1 MATIHS
7 YIRSDLISYKLFIIS
22 MLAQQLAAPIAVR
35 AQADSSKSLQGPA
48 PRPSGPTAAGTAA
61 VGELFRKH
69 CAECH
74 GVDGTGKPARELL
87 DEIPNF
93 TDASWPARRS
103 DAQLLVSILDGKGLE
118 MPGWRGK
125 ISEEQ
130 ARGLVAHVRAF
141 APTPGTPKGAS
152 PASSNERDGRFEK
165 DQEESTPAEL
175 AEAKPPRGFFV
186 KLIRWLGKFH
196 PASVHFPIA
205 LLTFAAV
212 AELLRMATGNPAFDA
227 ISRYCVSFGTLT
239 AVVAGTLGWFL
250 GGFRLTDASWV
261 MMTHRW
267 LGTST
272 VVCAGLVLL
281 LSEVSRHPDRRG
293 TRICFRVTL
302 LVVAG
307 LVSVTGFFGG
317 AVVFGLDHY
326 SWPQ

>member
-7 YIRSDLISYKLFIIS
+7 YIMINMFIYKLFIIS
-22 MLAQQLAAPIAVR
+22 MGALQLFTPITVHAH
-35 AQADSSKSLQGPA
+35 ADSSMSLERPA
-48 PRPSGPTAAGTAA
+48 PRTSGPIAGGTPA
-61 VGELFRKH
+61 VGELFRQR

-74 GVDGTGKPARELL
+74 GADGTGKPARGQL

-93 TDASWPARRS
+93 TDPSWAARRS
-103 DAQLLVSILDGKGLE
+103 DAQLLASILDGKGPD
-118 MPGWRGK
+118 MPSGRGK
-125 ISEEQ
+125 ISDEQ

-141 APTPGTPKGAS
+141 APTLKTPKSAS
-152 PASSNERDGRFEK
+152 PANSNERDGRLEK
-165 DQEESTPAEL
+165 EQEESTPAEL
-175 AEAKPPRGFFV
+175 AAAKPPRAFFA

-205 LLTFAAV
+205 MLTFAAV
-212 AELLRMATGNPAFDA
+212 AELLRMVTGKPAFDA
-227 ISRYCVSFGTLT
+227 ISRYCVGFGTLT
-239 AVVAGTLGWFL
+239 AVVAVTLGWFA

-261 MMTHRW
+261 MMAHRW

-281 LSEVSRHPDRRG
+281 LSELSRHPDRRG
-293 TRICFRVTL
+293 IRICYRVTL

-326 SWPQ
+326 AWPQ